1 MKYPE
6 NFSLFEFINSN
17 TANENGIL
25 NIPDFEHV
33 ENLLR
38 LATLVLQPAREQL
51 KRPILVTSGFRCPEL
66 NQAVGGKQNSQHL
79 KGLAADI
86 VCAGMYDLF
95 GILCDN
101 PHIDQLLFEDNGV
114 TRWIHVSIAE
124 NGKEPRHEINGNYKA
139 YLKK

>member
-6 NFSLFEFINSN
+6 NFSLFEFINSK

-25 NIPDFEHV
+25 NVPNFEQV

-38 LATLVLQPAREQL
+38 LATSVLQPAREQL

-66 NQAVGGKQNSQHL
+66 NQAVGGKPNSQHL

-86 VCAGMYDLF
+86 VCEDMCDLF
-95 GILCDN
+95 EILCDN
-101 PHIDQLLFEDNGV
+101 PYIDQLLFEDNGV
-114 TRWIHVSIAE
+114 TRWIHVSISE
-124 NGKEPRHEINGNYKA
+124 NGKLPRHEINGNYKA
-139 YLKK
+139 YLK